1 MFIMRFK
8 GTRHSRSK
16 MLRKGV
22 SAEVLR
28 QDRNK
33 FAVLKEMLS
42 VVELV
47 IEDIA

>member
-8 GTRHSRSK
+8 GTRHSHSK
-16 MLRKGV
+16 VMLRKGV
-22 SAEVLR
+22 SAEVLK

-47 IEDIA
+47 V